1 MAGSGDFFRLG
12 VPPALPVSPTPGA
25 QGRLVRVLS
34 GILGRTVRLMACPD
48 YEAVGEALRRGELDG
63 AWAPPLV
70 TARAEALGA
79 RVVVR
84 AVRHGSIRSR
94 AALVAR
100 MDSTVRLETLGGSRV
115 AWVDRASMGGHLLA
129 VGWLQE
135 RGLDPAR
142 LFGHQAFLGT
152 YRAALDALLAG
163 QVELASIFAPPEGHD
178 VRLAVQEIAPG
189 HEDEVRVLACTS
201 PALHDA
207 VVVGAHVP
215 VQDALRLER
224 GLVAIRELP
233 EGTALMREVI
243 RAERFERAPELGH
256 RELFGRPQTDV
267 TFSFRTDA
275 PA

>member
-1 MAGSGDFFRLG
+1 MAGGSDVFRLG
-12 VPPALPVSPTPGA
+12 IPPSLPVSPAPGA

-34 GILGRTVRLMACPD
+34 GILGRTVRLVPCPD
-48 YEAVGEALRRGELDG
+48 YEALGESLRRNELDG

-100 MDSTVRLETLGGSRV
+100 MDSTVQLETLGGCRV
-115 AWVDRASMGGHLLA
+115 AWVDRASMGGHLLV
-129 VGWLQE
+129 VGWLRE
-135 RGLDPAR
+135 RGLEAAR
-142 LFGHQAFLGT
+142 LFGHQAFLGG
-152 YRAALDALLAG
+152 YRAALEAVLAG

-189 HEDEVRVLACTS
+189 HEDEIRVLACTG
-201 PALHDA
+201 PALHDT

-215 VQDALRLER
+215 VQEALRLER
-224 GLVAIRELP
+224 GLVAIREVP
-233 EGTALMREVI
+233 EGAALMRDVI

-256 RELFGRPQTDV
+256 RELFARPPADV
-267 TFSFRTDA
+267 TFAFRTDA

>member
-1 MAGSGDFFRLG
+1 MASGGGVFRLG
-12 VPPALPVSPTPGA
+12 LPPALPVSPAPSA

-34 GILGRTVRLMACPD
+34 GILGRTVRLVGCPD
-48 YEAVGEALRRGELDG
+48 YEALGESLRRGELDG

-79 RVVVR
+79 RVLVR

-100 MDSTVRLETLGGSRV
+100 MDSPVQLETLGGCRV

-129 VGWLQE
+129 VGWLRE
-135 RGLDPAR
+135 RGLEAAR
-142 LFGHQAFLGT
+142 LFGHQAFVGS

-178 VRLAVQEIAPG
+178 VSLAVQEIAPG
-189 HEDEVRVLACTS
+189 HEDEVRVLACTG

-207 VVVGAHVP
+207 VVVGAQVP
-215 VQDALRLER
+215 VQEALRLER
-224 GLVAIRELP
+224 GLVAVRDVP
-233 EGTALMREVI
+233 EGTLLMRDVI

-256 RELFGRPQTDV
+256 RELFGRPQADV
-267 TFSFRTDA
+267 TFAFRTDSSA
-275 PA
+275 